1 MIYPRDSRYPWCFG
15 QPVPL
20 ALLPRGLYR
29 ICAHHLFA
37 YLACTC
43 MCRLTLCLFTPCI
56 TNHEPDTRGEMFS
69 FVVLSAQR
77 STRSICAT
85 VDIYDNSNSQTLEW
99 LCHNPRPPSSDWD
112 TGMSLR
118 TTRIVSHRPDKPL
131 PLPPPLALALARPP
145 HCLCAKGSAK
155 SEI

>member
-43 MCRLTLCLFTPCI
+43 MCRLTLYLPIYSLHHESRARHTSLVFPLSVCLSPALHSDLLRMSMFTI
-56 TNHEPDTRGEMFS
+56 IVTRKPSNGYVIIPARRLLIGIQGCHSERQG
-69 FVVLSAQR
+69 LS
-77 STRSICAT
+77 
-85 VDIYDNSNSQTLEW
+85 
-99 LCHNPRPPSSDWD
+99 
-112 TGMSLR
+112 
-118 TTRIVSHRPDKPL
+118 RIVRTSHS
-131 PLPPPLALALARPP
+131 
-145 HCLCAKGSAK
+145 HSHHHWH
-155 SEI
+155 